1 MSEDTYGTLASLVNT
16 AMISHTKQAL
26 SGVGPVLATLTPS
39 GLKLDDFKHEIQ
51 DFLVAE
57 LPGNLVL
64 PEFTLAGTVEGL
76 RDGSGGMVGGE
87 GRFLFHEAEIE
98 KTLLNVRQGLRP
110 GDRVLALRLNGGQDV
125 IVMCKVVSG
134 NA

>member
-1 MSEDTYGTLASLVNT
+1 MSEDAYGTLASLVNT
-16 AMISHTKQAL
+16 AMLSHTKQAL
-26 SGVGPVLATLTPS
+26 SGVGPILATLTPS
-39 GLKLDDFKHEIQ
+39 GLRLDDFKHEIQ

-64 PEFTLAGTVEGL
+64 PEFTLTGTMEGL
-76 RDGSGGMVGGE
+76 RDGSGAAVGGE
-87 GRFLFHEAEIE
+87 GRFLFHETEVE
-98 KTLLNVRQGLRP
+98 KTLLNVRKGLQP

-125 IVMCKVVSG
+125 VVMCKVVSG